1 MGITISPLSPMALH
15 VSHQWEEEE
24 GEESGSCRKGKSKER
39 ERERP
44 PLREALPSLRLWT
57 RDGRRGVAGV
67 RDSTIGSSKSSLA
80 GPSRQD
86 ERHNHHTF
94 EEGDFKGVF
103 FRIPCQVSGRER
115 ERANDRERNPLG
127 LFGRVGGGRNPLLQV
142 MFFSY
147 ISFPFS
153 LFGIGRCLLRSS
165 PPFFG
170 LPRLSEEKYQIPVTQ
185 AKKGKRRGN
194 ECLRREGG

>member
-1 MGITISPLSPMALH
+1 MS
-15 VSHQWEEEE
+15 E
-24 GEESGSCRKGKSKER
+24 RKSKER
-39 ERERP
+39 ERDLLFGRLSLFSGYGPEMDGGGWRGCEIRQLETANQVWPAP
-44 PLREALPSLRLWT
+44 PGKMKDITTTILS
-57 RDGRRGVAGV
+57 RRA
-67 RDSTIGSSKSSLA
+67 ISK
-80 GPSRQD
+80 G
-86 ERHNHHTF
+86 
-94 EEGDFKGVF
+94 F

-115 ERANDRERNPLG
+115 ERANDRERNPLR
-127 LFGRVGGGRNPLLQV
+127 LFGRVRGGGRNPLLQV